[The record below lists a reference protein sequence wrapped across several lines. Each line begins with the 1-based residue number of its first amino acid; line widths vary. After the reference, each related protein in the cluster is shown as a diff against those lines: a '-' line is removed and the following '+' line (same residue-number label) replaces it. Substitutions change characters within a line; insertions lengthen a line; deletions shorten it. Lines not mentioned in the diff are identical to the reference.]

1 MLTEILRMLSTSN
14 SCNVIKYNSNVNM
27 PETTDKMECRGQVE
41 MVKRLFQMVLS
52 DEKLTSKDKETKDK
66 KDEEILQYS
75 DDEAKNLPDTSINDG

>member
-1 MLTEILRMLSTSN
+1 
-14 SCNVIKYNSNVNM
+14 M

-52 DEKLTSKDKETKDK
+52 DDKLTSKDKETKDK

-75 DDEAKNLPDTSINDG
+75 DEEAKN